1 MPFTRLRIPLVVAA
15 VATLTTSCWGGT
27 NAAST
32 AGSVTATSTAAA
44 TTSTTTAP
52 LLQLP
57 PAVRLTVRYAVG
69 YGDRPGRCPRG
80 AVCRT
85 HRIHGSNLRTRVAR
99 FTLSCD
105 PPGGTYPNPRT
116 ACAAAASYVKL
127 SSRPRHGFC
136 MCPLELYRDT
146 ITGTFRGTYID
157 LPIDPCT
164 LCGMGRDAHHDAA
177 VLVPTG

>member
-1 MPFTRLRIPLVVAA
+1 MATMLLGSLRISLLAA
-15 VATLTTSCWGGT
+15 ALGLLATGCWGGSNT
-27 NAAST
+27 AST
-32 AGSVTATSTAAA
+32 TSS
-44 TTSTTTAP
+44 TTS
-52 LLQLP
+52 P
-57 PAVRLTVRYAVG
+57 PRPKPPPTRLTVSYAVG
-69 YGDRPGRCPRG
+69 YGDRLGACPRG

-127 SSRPRHGFC
+127 SSRPRHDFC

-146 ITGTFRGTYID
+146 IAGTLRGTYID
-157 LPIDPCT
+157 LPIDSCT
-164 LCGMGRDAHHDAA
+164 VCGMGRAAHHDAA
-177 VLVPTG
+177 VLLPTA